1 MSERKFKRLFDELH
15 EGGYSKYNV
24 ICSTNSRI
32 DIEFENIIILIS
44 IERYPFFRPIYYIK
58 DKNGIFRNYMKVIQ
72 ILRHKYNTNKKI
84 LMDKYKFLPLEIVN
98 NINSY
103 IMNLLSKKDIIEKW
117 CVTSKIYK
125 NLDLLE
131 QLRKDYVSS

>member
-15 EGGYSKYNV
+15 EGGYLRYNV
-24 ICSTNSRI
+24 ICNTNSQI
-32 DIEFENIIILIS
+32 DIEFENIIISIS
-44 IERYPFFRPIYYIK
+44 LARYPFFRPIYYIK
-58 DKNGIFRNYMKVIQ
+58 DKNGIFKNYMRVIQ